1 MNMPDEKKKAW
12 IDRLYIWLLM
22 FEWIVIMLAM

>member
-1 MNMPDEKKKAW
+1 MNMSDEKKKAW